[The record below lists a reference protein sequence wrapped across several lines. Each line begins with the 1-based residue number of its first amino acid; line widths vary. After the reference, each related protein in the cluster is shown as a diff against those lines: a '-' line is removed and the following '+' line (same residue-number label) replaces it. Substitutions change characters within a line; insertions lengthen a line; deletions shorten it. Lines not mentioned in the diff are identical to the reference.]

1 MVGSLRPR
9 KSVDYS
15 KAPAAGTP
23 TWLKLSREDAEK
35 DAAQKDV
42 AGLEKENA
50 KPASTERM
58 ARKAAALQKIDLANL
73 EQQKGKGRPPLAR
86 KDEGDDVTA
95 KVRAEKKGKASKS
108 AAPPTDA
115 NVNTS
120 KEVKDKGKKVAS
132 ATEEQA
138 AEGAHNSEPKQRSK
152 ARKSAP
158 APMPADERP
167 QIQESKR
174 KSAPGQH
181 SAKRPLPEASQ
192 DAKPADKVAKRVKP
206 SSSDAAIAGKKAEA
220 PADPKPTR
228 GASNH
233 GAAQPADSWE
243 TQRAAPRA
251 SGGTQ
256 AKQQAESQP
265 RKTRQAE
272 VHESSEQ
279 QHRHAEQKIEK
290 HVASRPANK
299 AELAPLPPPVKATD
313 AAAPTAAAEPDNFRK
328 LQVQH
333 LLTSIASPLFACISP
348 SLTAVP
354 TACGCCR
361 MPVNQWRAPGGV
373 RCVADQISG
382 PQEAA
387 HSGAGEH
394 DRRAE

>member
-1 MVGSLRPR
+1 M
-9 KSVDYS
+9 DYS

-158 APMPADERP
+158 APMPA
-167 QIQESKR
+167 
-174 KSAPGQH
+174 
-181 SAKRPLPEASQ
+181 
-192 DAKPADKVAKRVKP
+192 
-206 SSSDAAIAGKKAEA
+206 
-220 PADPKPTR
+220 
-228 GASNH
+228 
-233 GAAQPADSWE
+233 
-243 TQRAAPRA
+243 PRA
-251 SGGTQ
+251 
-256 AKQQAESQP
+256 
-265 RKTRQAE
+265 
-272 VHESSEQ
+272 
-279 QHRHAEQKIEK
+279 
-290 HVASRPANK
+290 
-299 AELAPLPPPVKATD
+299 
-313 AAAPTAAAEPDNFRK
+313 
-328 LQVQH
+328 
-333 LLTSIASPLFACISP
+333 
-348 SLTAVP
+348 
-354 TACGCCR
+354 
-361 MPVNQWRAPGGV
+361 
-373 RCVADQISG
+373 
-382 PQEAA
+382 
-387 HSGAGEH
+387 
-394 DRRAE
+394 